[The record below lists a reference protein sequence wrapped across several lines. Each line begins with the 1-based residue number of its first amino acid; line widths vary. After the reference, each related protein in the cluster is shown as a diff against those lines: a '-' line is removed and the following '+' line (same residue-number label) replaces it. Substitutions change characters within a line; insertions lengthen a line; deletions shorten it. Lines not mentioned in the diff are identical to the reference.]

1 MEEKQWIKQPKMTYV
16 LSKPVSQLT
25 DEEKWYRRH
34 LIIFNREKLLSSLSP
49 VRTDAVKLLNQRLS
63 QNSLKYYYKNREK
76 ILQKIKA
83 RKTNN

>member
-1 MEEKQWIKQPKMTYV
+1 MEEEWNQKPKMTYV
-16 LSKPVSQLT
+16 LSKPVRTLT
-25 DEEKWYRRH
+25 DYEKWYRKG
-34 LIIFNREKLLSSLSP
+34 LIKHNREKILASLHED
-49 VRTDAVKLLNQRLS
+49 RETAVKLLNQRLS